1 MRIAVLSYHTCPLAT
16 LGGKDAGGM
25 NVYVRDLALFLGR
38 EGIELDVFTRSQ
50 DEHVPHVLHDLGYGN
65 RVAHIPAGPEY
76 PLPKKQLAEY
86 LRGKR
91 RVFDLPLLMSAP
103 TFTARVLAE
112 VESIPFGETRSY
124 GEVAELIGSPRAARA
139 IGQAVG
145 SNPLPIVI
153 PCHRV
158 LAARRKLGGFGG
170 GHDAL
175 DWKRYLL
182 ALEES
187 DWVE

>member
-1 MRIAVLSYHTCPLAT
+1 MIDTPTGPISFAADREHLVSVT
-16 LGGKDAGGM
+16 LGGGPRIDRQLTPVGRDA
-25 NVYVRDLALFLGR
+25 RR
-38 EGIELDVFTRSQ
+38 
-50 DEHVPHVLHDLGYGN
+50 
-65 RVAHIPAGPEY
+65 
-76 PLPKKQLAEY
+76 QLSDY

-91 RVFDLPLLMSAP
+91 RSFELPLLMRAP
-103 TFTARVLAE
+103 PFTATVLAE

-124 GEVAELIGSPRAARA
+124 GEVAASVGSPRAARA
-139 IGQAVG
+139 VGQAMG

-158 LAARRKLGGFGG
+158 LAAHHRLGGFGG

>member
-1 MRIAVLSYHTCPLAT
+1 MTETESYPDREGVRYGVIDTPTGPISIAADKESLIEIT
-16 LGGKDAGGM
+16 LGGGPRIDARLTGVG
-25 NVYVRDLALFLGR
+25 RDA
-38 EGIELDVFTRSQ
+38 
-50 DEHVPHVLHDLGYGN
+50 
-65 RVAHIPAGPEY
+65 
-76 PLPKKQLAEY
+76 KKQLAEY